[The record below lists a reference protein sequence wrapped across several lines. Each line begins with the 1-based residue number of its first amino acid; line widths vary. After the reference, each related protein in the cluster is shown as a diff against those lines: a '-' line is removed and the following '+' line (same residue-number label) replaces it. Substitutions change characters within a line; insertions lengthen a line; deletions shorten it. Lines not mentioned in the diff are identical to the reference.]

1 MSKSLSAKELNFI
14 KKTKKDCK
22 QKLVENIKIF
32 LGKKKKKSDNIVAD
46 ITKISQKMKN
56 KSLLRIEKKYHRM
69 KKVPYYNYKKLLFR
83 KIMI

>member
-14 KKTKKDCK
+14 KKTKEDCK

-32 LGKKKKKSDNIVAD
+32 LKKKKKKSNNIVVD

-56 KSLLRIEKKYHRM
+56 KNLMRTEKKYHRM
-69 KKVPYYNYKKLLFR
+69 KKMP
-83 KIMI
+83 

>member
-32 LGKKKKKSDNIVAD
+32 LEKKKKKSDNIIVD

-56 KSLLRIEKKYHRM
+56 KSLLRIEKK
-69 KKVPYYNYKKLLFR
+69 K
-83 KIMI
+83 